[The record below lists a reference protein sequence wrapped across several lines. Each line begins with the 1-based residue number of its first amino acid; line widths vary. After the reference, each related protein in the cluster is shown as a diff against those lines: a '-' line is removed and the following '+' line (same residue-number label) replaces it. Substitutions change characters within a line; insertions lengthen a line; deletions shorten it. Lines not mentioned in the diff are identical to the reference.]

1 MLTVGN
7 SQVANSSSTLSESAE
22 KSYAITDFSSTAPA
36 EPSPFLEEAPPEWY
50 GLAFFKFFLKKLHS
64 KGNYAM
70 RIILLGAPGA
80 GKGTQAQFIME
91 KYGIPQISTG
101 DMLRAAVKA
110 GSELGKQAKE
120 IMDAGKLVTDELV
133 IALVKER
140 IAQDDCRN
148 GFLLDGFP
156 RTIPQA
162 DAMKEAGINVDHV
175 IEFDVPDELIVERI
189 IGRRVHAAS
198 GRVYHVKFNPPKVE
212 GKDDVTGEELTIR
225 KDDQEDTVRKRL
237 VEYHQQTAPLVNY
250 YQQEAAANHTRYH
263 KIDGTRQV
271 SEVSAELARILG

>member
-1 MLTVGN
+1 
-7 SQVANSSSTLSESAE
+7 
-22 KSYAITDFSSTAPA
+22 
-36 EPSPFLEEAPPEWY
+36 
-50 GLAFFKFFLKKLHS
+50 
-64 KGNYAM
+64 M

-110 GSELGKQAKE
+110 GTELGKQAKE

-140 IAQDDCRN
+140 IAQEDCRN

-162 DAMKEAGINVDHV
+162 DAMKDAGISVDYV
-175 IEFDVPDELIVERI
+175 IEFAVPDELIIDRI

-212 GKDDVTGEELTIR
+212 GKDDVTGEDLTIR

-237 VEYHQQTAPLVNY
+237 VEYHQQTAPLVSY
-250 YQQEAAANHTRYH
+250 YQKEADAGNTRYF
-263 KIDGTRQV
+263 KVEGTRKV
-271 SEVSAELARILG
+271 EEVRAELETILG